1 MEEWDVNATNVLL
14 ICCCRRVCDSCAKKC
29 RGEPCP
35 LCRLP
40 CPEDKAE
47 QLARLRRHVENDVP
61 EAINHLGN
69 LYRDGL
75 FSFARSD
82 KKAARIYKRAVELGD
97 VEAMVNLG
105 VLYNKPTFIK
115 RDRKKAK
122 QLYRAAAERGDVLG
136 MLNLAE
142 MIQFEPGG
150 DLDEAK
156 RWFERAVAGGLKDA
170 KNGLEHLLMAPAPP
184 TDVELRFKI
193 GDSVECCTGTS
204 WSSGNIVAL
213 WYRHATLP
221 AGIYMPYQIEL
232 EDGELIYA
240 PRDSDDCI
248 RARLR
253 FAIGTEVEVF
263 SQDSDH
269 DEPGPDE
276 LVPGSWAAGKVIDTW
291 VNFEPAEHERA
302 RAREN
307 HLDEEELC
315 AKYEVEYE
323 EGNCGFV
330 LYDDDLSIRLPPS
343 SQETS
348 EADVLRMYHSL
359 GLSHS

>member
-1 MEEWDVNATNVLL
+1 MA
-14 ICCCRRVCDSCAKKC
+14 
-29 RGEPCP
+29 CP
-35 LCRLP
+35 K
-40 CPEDKAE
+40 DKAE

-75 FSFARSD
+75 FGFARSD

-105 VLYNKPTFIK
+105 VLYEKPTFIK
-115 RDRKKAK
+115 RDRNKAK
-122 QLYRAAAERGDVLG
+122 QLYRSAAERGDVLG

-156 RWFERAVAGGLKDA
+156 RWFERAVARGLKGA
-170 KNGLEHLLMAPAPP
+170 KNGLEHLLMATAPP

-193 GDSVECCTGTS
+193 GDSVECYTGTS

-213 WYRHATLP
+213 WYRHASLP
-221 AGIYMPYQIEL
+221 AGIYMPYQIEM

-253 FAIGTEVEVF
+253 FAIGTEVEFKVVYN
-263 SQDSDH
+263 DPD
-269 DEPGPDE
+269 DAAGPDALTPGE
-276 LVPGSWAAGKVIDTW
+276 WIAGTVFNTWVEGRNAQGEQECVPYVVEFGNGSWW
-291 VNFEPAEHERA
+291 W
-302 RAREN
+302 
-307 HLDEEELC
+307 
-315 AKYEVEYE
+315 EYS
-323 EGNCGFV
+323 
-330 LYDDDLSIRLPPS
+330 DDDNSIR
-343 SQETS
+343 
-348 EADVLRMYHSL
+348 RR
-359 GLSHS
+359 